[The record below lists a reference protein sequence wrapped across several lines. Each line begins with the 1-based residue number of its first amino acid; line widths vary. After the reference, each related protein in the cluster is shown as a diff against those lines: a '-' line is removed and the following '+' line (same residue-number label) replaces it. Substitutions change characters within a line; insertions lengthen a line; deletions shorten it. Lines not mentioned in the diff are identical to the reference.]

1 MLPTYKHSTATKYW
15 LVDLY
20 GNTQFKPT
28 LTEADSG
35 YSRSV
40 PCPALP
46 DGLLFDPTKQ
56 SQRGKLIVTHQYSLL
71 LAHLTDLPVNFSR
84 AVSYERHFFIVLRL
98 YSRN

>member
-1 MLPTYKHSTATKYW
+1 MLPRYKHSTATKYW

-20 GNTQFKPT
+20 GNTQFKSN
-28 LTEADSG
+28 LTEVDTG

-56 SQRGKLIVTHQYSLL
+56 SQ
-71 LAHLTDLPVNFSR
+71 
-84 AVSYERHFFIVLRL
+84 
-98 YSRN
+98 